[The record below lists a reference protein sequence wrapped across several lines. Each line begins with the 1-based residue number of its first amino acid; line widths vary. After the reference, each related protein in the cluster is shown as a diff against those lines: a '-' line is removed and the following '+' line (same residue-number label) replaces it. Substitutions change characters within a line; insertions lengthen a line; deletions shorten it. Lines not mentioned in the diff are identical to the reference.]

1 MIHLDTNYIVGLV
14 SPQSP
19 LEPQILAWM
28 NAGEK
33 FAASSIAWSEFLTG
47 PVAAHEVHDAT
58 RILENRIIGFG
69 VLEAKRAADLFNLTG
84 RKRIT
89 RTDCFIAAT
98 AMCARAPLATNNKR
112 HFAAFVPHGLML
124 A

>member
-14 SPQSP
+14 TPRSP

-47 PVAAHEVHDAT
+47 PVTAGEISDAS
-58 RILENRIIGFG
+58 RILDNRIVGFG
-69 VLEAKRAADLFNLTG
+69 AAEAQRAADIFNLTG
-84 RKRIT
+84 RKRPT

-98 AMCARAPLATNNKR
+98 AMCARVRLATNNTK
-112 HFAAFVPHGLML
+112 HFAVFVPHGLAL

>member
-1 MIHLDTNYIVGLV
+1 
-14 SPQSP
+14 
-19 LEPQILAWM
+19 M

-47 PVAAHEVHDAT
+47 PVSGQKIDDAS
-58 RILENRIIGFG
+58 RILENRIVDFG
-69 VLEAKRAADLFNLTG
+69 VPEAKKAAELFNLTG
-84 RKRIT
+84 RKRVT

-98 AMCARAPLATNNKR
+98 SICARTPLATANTR
-112 HFAAFVPHGLML
+112 HFAAFVPYGLVL

>member
-14 SPQSP
+14 TPKSP
-19 LEPQILAWM
+19 LEMQILAWM

-33 FAASSIAWSEFLTG
+33 FAVSSIAWSEFLTG
-47 PVAAHEVHDAT
+47 PVTAREILDVS
-58 RILENRIIGFG
+58 RIMENRVVGFG
-69 VLEAKRAADLFNLTG
+69 VGEAKQAADLFNLTG

-98 AMCARAPLATNNKR
+98 AMCARAPLATNNAK
-112 HFAAFVPHGLML
+112 HFAAFVPHGLVL